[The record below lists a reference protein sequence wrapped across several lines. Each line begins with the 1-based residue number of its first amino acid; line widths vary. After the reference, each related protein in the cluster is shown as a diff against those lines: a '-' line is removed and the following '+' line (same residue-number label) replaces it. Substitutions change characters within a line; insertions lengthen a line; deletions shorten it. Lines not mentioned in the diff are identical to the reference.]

1 MSVPSPCPL
10 TPDIAHISD
19 CLSCAWRY
27 TQQIAVRTS
36 VRAAPIDSTGRAENL
51 YPLIHATANPSPPTS
66 PWALPLADRD
76 GFRLLAFD
84 LDAKPDAAAAAADA
98 HRLVEVLSSVGI
110 AHLVCASGPAGGRH
124 LWVGLSESVSPVLVE
139 RLARVLR
146 QFAPTLDLSPLANP
160 ATGCVR
166 PPGAPHRHGG
176 TSRVLSG
183 DLSVL
188 QQPSTSAADLQRL
201 VLAATARLGGMPPA
215 DGRVSGAR
223 VAEAT
228 RERPAAGAAKGRET
242 AAGAPRRIAL
252 DATGHIYLP
261 GPPRPLPHASEYVL
275 RHGLARPKSHR
286 DVAAATEQE
295 HRHQAPSP
303 RDDGIGRVHRDG
315 AASPTDQAADASH
328 ALWHVLIGAASSHW
342 HLSQLLA
349 LLSEPRTPGLE
360 HARTRR
366 PSDIRSERVP
376 RPRTGQDSPRAVLAR
391 QWGRAVRWVAANPR
405 VAAATEVDDF
415 PQRAGA
421 ITDLVLSIQARADA
435 LPGRWSKG
443 TGPADRRV
451 LDGLCVLALQGVTSD
466 VEADIRR
473 LGLLVGIGRE
483 TARTS
488 LLRLADQAWI
498 ARAAAAAGVRGAIW
512 TLVRPHLGGAIE
524 QPAAV
529 IHSLLDIAG
538 HKRSR
543 APWEPLPR
551 PSGPTERAG
560 ALHRLEGRLRA
571 AVHDAFTPRSL
582 GLAAG
587 NVVARFEAE
596 GSEGRGAP
604 SYVDQLLGDLEPK
617 VAARLGSLGLMSE
630 VPGPIDR
637 DGARRSVQVGL
648 IGWRRVAVLDREA
661 SADGT
666 YGRLALREAT
676 IALERE
682 LWAWWCAEI
691 EWMRASRSA
700 QRARPGAEQE
710 PLWGVRPQP
719 GEHHHRRHPRRL
731 NGRADFPTARIQLVA
746 A

>member
-19 CLSCAWRY
+19 CLSCAWQY
-27 TQQIAVRTS
+27 TQQIAVRAS
-36 VRAAPIDSTGRAENL
+36 VRAAPIDVTGRAENL

-98 HRLVEVLSSVGI
+98 QSLAELLTSVGI

-124 LWVGLSESVSPVLVE
+124 LWVGLNESVSPVLVE

-146 QFAPTLDLSPLANP
+146 QLVPTLDLSPLANP

-183 DLSVL
+183 HLAVL
-188 QQPSTSAADLQRL
+188 QQPSTNAADLQKLL
-201 VLAATARLGGMPPA
+201 VAATSPAGGA
-215 DGRVSGAR
+215 GVGAR
-223 VAEAT
+223 AGEAT
-228 RERPAAGAAKGRET
+228 RERPAARAAGGRET
-242 AAGAPRRIAL
+242 STGAPRRIAL
-252 DATGHIYLP
+252 DATGHPYLP
-261 GPPRPLPHASEYVL
+261 GPPRPLPQTSHQVL
-275 RHGLARPKSHR
+275 RLGLGQHTAVPS
-286 DVAAATEQE
+286 AAASLGQGPT
-295 HRHQAPSP
+295 HQVPSP
-303 RDDGIGRVHRDG
+303 RG
-315 AASPTDQAADASH
+315 AGTPSEQAADASS

-366 PSDIRSERVP
+366 SPTTRGERLP

-391 QWGRAVRWVAANPR
+391 QWARAVRWVAANPR
-405 VAAATEVDDF
+405 VAASADVDDF
-415 PQRAGA
+415 PERAGA
-421 ITDLVLSIQARADA
+421 ITDLVHSIQTRADA

-443 TGPADRRV
+443 AGPADRRV
-451 LDGLCVLALQGVTSD
+451 LDGLCVLALQGVTQD

-488 LLRLADQAWI
+488 LLRLADQGWI
-498 ARAAAAAGVRGAIW
+498 VRAAAAVGVRGAIW
-512 TLVRPHLGGAIE
+512 TLVSPHFDRMEGG
-524 QPAAV
+524 PAAV
-529 IHSLLDIAG
+529 IHKEGDNLG

-543 APWEPLPR
+543 APHEGALR
-551 PSGPTERAG
+551 LSGPTERSA
-560 ALHRLEGRLRA
+560 ALHLLEARIRA
-571 AVHDAFTPRSL
+571 AVHDAFTPGSL
-582 GLAAG
+582 GLAGG
-587 NVVARFEAE
+587 NVVGRLVAGH
-596 GSEGRGAP
+596 GSAGSRT
-604 SYVDQLLGDLEPK
+604 SYVGQLLTDLEPELLE
-617 VAARLGSLGLMSE
+617 RLSGLGLLLGAQ
-630 VPGPIDR
+630 GPVVR
-637 DGARRSVQVGL
+637 GDGRPADLGRLQVRG
-648 IGWRRVAVLDREA
+648 RRVAVLDRVAA
-661 SADGT
+661 SDGT
-666 YGRLALREAT
+666 YGRLAMRQAT
-676 IALERE
+676 IELERE

-691 EWMRASRSA
+691 EWMRASRPA

-710 PLWGVRPQP
+710 PLWGTRPQA
-719 GEHHHRRHPRRL
+719 GEHHHRRHPRRPT
-731 NGRADFPTARIQLVA
+731 GRADFPTARIQLVA